1 MKQLVILMYF
11 GAPERVK
18 ILKVGSEDGAAGLV
32 YRIILIGKL
41 REAFPAPVLS
51 KTGAWLKIHF
61 RNTLEAVEKLFP

>member
-1 MKQLVILMYF
+1 MYYCALFLAESEKTASKQLFTLQ
-11 GAPERVK
+11 
-18 ILKVGSEDGAAGLV
+18 V

-41 REAFPAPVLS
+41 REPFPAPVLF